1 MNTTEERIERI
12 HKRAKELEEERKK
25 RILGIEGAVTAAL
38 GICLIVMVAFLG
50 VNGGGLTVSTV
61 TDTGLAG
68 ASLLEPGAG
77 SYIIVALVAFMF
89 GVALTVLIRSLRD
102 RGRRDIEEHGHLDDR
117 DV

>member
-1 MNTTEERIERI
+1 MNTTEERIEMI
-12 HKRAKELEEERKK
+12 HKRAKELEAERKK

-50 VNGGGLTVSTV
+50 VNGGGLTGSTV
-61 TDTGLAG
+61 ADTGLAG

-89 GVALTVLIRSLRD
+89 GVTLTVLIRNFRD
-102 RGRRDIEEHGHLDDR
+102 KK
-117 DV
+117 

>member
-1 MNTTEERIERI
+1 
-12 HKRAKELEEERKK
+12 
-25 RILGIEGAVTAAL
+25 
-38 GICLIVMVAFLG
+38 MVAFLG

-61 TDTGLAG
+61 ADTGLAG

-102 RGRRDIEEHGHLDDR
+102 RNQTGGENE
-117 DV
+117 